1 MARLTTDGL
10 REAEQE
16 LQKLARDL
24 RGRCMRDM
32 LNAGADVLV
41 DAWKASILAK
51 RHVRT
56 HAMYDNVSK
65 TDIRIDT
72 DGMSI
77 EVYPQGTD
85 SHRITNAQK
94 AFILNSGRQPNKR
107 GKKGIKGDHFVTD
120 AENAA
125 RDKVTAAMQAVLD
138 RYVSGKD

>member
-1 MARLTTDGL
+1 MAKITSDGIELLENELKEIEKGL
-10 REAEQE
+10 RGE
-16 LQKLARDL
+16 
-24 RGRCMRDM
+24 CMTAM

-41 DAWKASILAK
+41 ETWRQSIQSHG
-51 RHVRT
+51 HVRT
-56 HAMYDNVSK
+56 GAMYQAVGK
-65 TDIRIDT
+65 TGILST
-72 DGMSI
+72 KDGMSI